1 LTKQELVELIVAQ
14 GLEVPGPLEWDPNA
28 GVYRKKAEKK
38 QVYVEFCKRQL
49 FEAEPKPLVRTG
61 KRLRVREAYC
71 LVDVFKVVARHLST
85 RRQWGGG
92 ASCVLCVLIFFKRK
106 KQLFL
111 SCVRN
116 SKR

>member
-1 LTKQELVELIVAQ
+1 MTKQELVELIVAQ

-38 QVYVEFCKRQL
+38 QVYVDFCKRQL

-61 KRLRVREAYC
+61 KRLRAREAYC
-71 LVDVFKVVARHLST
+71 LVDVFKVVARHLSA

-92 ASCVLCVLIFFKRK
+92 VMRFVFVGFFLK
-106 KQLFL
+106 K
-111 SCVRN
+111 
-116 SKR
+116 